1 MYINLCQ
8 TVGSCC
14 GGKICNS
21 KFGTVTYSCSARIF
35 FMLKTKPVISVLE
48 LIFLYALNVALV
60 LLVSNAIYLITYSR
74 YSRSHRR
81 SSSRTVGP
89 SQADLDFDQWFSFL
103 LLTVNTFDRQTIC
116 VHIVW
121 RLKYNLFFFFIKLNI
136 QYAEERGMPE
146 HYFPHERQDCFVW
159 FKRTDLVAINRNFAN
174 F

>member
-35 FMLKTKPVISVLE
+35 FMPKTKPVISVLE

-103 LLTVNTFDRQTIC
+103 RLTVNTFDRQTIC

-121 RLKYNLFFFFIKLNI
+121 RLKYNLFFFLSNWIFSMRKRGECLNI
-136 QYAEERGMPE
+136 I
-146 HYFPHERQDCFVW
+146 FPMKD
-159 FKRTDLVAINRNFAN
+159 RTVSCGSREQI
-174 F
+174 